1 MRTNGDVE
9 VPLSEPPSSER
20 DTPFMYVPRGTT
32 LARTYTHTLATSR
45 SAAVEQGGGERKTHV
60 RIDPF
65 CGSHALLSH
74 GKVLART
81 FEMGQVRGIT
91 PGRVNPLTSA
101 VGRQA
106 VGAVSCSRLPL
117 SPPSR
122 RGETIPFGSGLA
134 GRLTRWVKA

>member
-60 RIDPF
+60 LIDPF
-65 CGSHALLSH
+65 WGGGALLSH

-91 PGRVNPLTSA
+91 PGRGNPLTSA
-101 VGRQA
+101 VVVKPWA
-106 VGAVSCSRLPL
+106 
-117 SPPSR
+117 PSR
-122 RGETIPFGSGLA
+122 VVGSRCLLRHAVARQSLLALVRRGD
-134 GRLTRWVKA
+134 